1 MRNLWKTLKLAI
13 LSAALLVGTAS
24 AFAEKNE
31 NLEDLSF
38 AELVNSVNLG
48 KQTDLVRKFQD
59 KEATTV
65 LLRNKAVGEN
75 SPCAIDA
82 VRNKEVLVVTIPANL
97 LFGPNQTELLETA
110 DKYLEPFKR
119 YLKEPDLYRVL
130 AVMHTDNTGS
140 EAYREK
146 ITIDRAQAVADW
158 FENNAL
164 DTSFFFPFAMADD
177 IPLVPNDSY
186 SNREKNRRLEIYLVP
201 GEAMIEKAKK
211 GRIAL

>member
-1 MRNLWKTLKLAI
+1 MRNLWKTLKAGLLIAAMIVGSTSAI
-13 LSAALLVGTAS
+13 
-24 AFAEKNE
+24 AEKHE

-59 KEATTV
+59 REAKTV

-82 VRNKEVLVVTIPANL
+82 IRNKEVLVVTIPANL
-97 LFGPNQTELLETA
+97 LFGPNQTELLESA
-110 DKYLEPFKR
+110 DRYLEPFKR

-130 AVMHTDNTGS
+130 TVMHTDNTGS
-140 EAYREK
+140 EAYREQ
-146 ITIDRAQAVADW
+146 ITVDRAQAVADW

-164 DTSFFFPFAMADD
+164 DTSYLFPFAMADD

-201 GEAMIEKAKK
+201 GEAMVEKAKK